1 MPDTP
6 LSSRDD
12 RPLEENFM
20 KIESEIGIKQLQA
33 HKEQRLSKTIA
44 TYEGVRE
51 DPSGESLG
59 E

>member
-1 MPDTP
+1 MMTDHGKKI
-6 LSSRDD
+6 
-12 RPLEENFM
+12 

-44 TYEGVRE
+44 TYEEVRE